1 MTCDRFHFLQ
11 EFLHFNGKANSSYD
25 PNDGRRGCC
34 HKRLCRKLCDM
45 PAPERTPFSQ
55 IFFPLM
61 VTRGIPPV
69 SRNNDTIKRLS
80 YVKYFS

>member
-1 MTCDRFHFLQ
+1 MAKQT
-11 EFLHFNGKANSSYD
+11 
-25 PNDGRRGCC
+25 
-34 HKRLCRKLCDM
+34 
-45 PAPERTPFSQ
+45 PAMIPMMGEEAVVTKGFVVNFVICQHQKEPLFPQ
-55 IFFPLM
+55 YFFPLM